1 MSERDTAEGVRAIR
15 KALGSPLTEIH
26 DHTLAMLDRYAAL
39 LERAERPA
47 SDVERLVRDVREAS
61 HRHQAGETTSEVCD
75 EAYAVAL
82 TAVRALAARPD
93 VERAREGWREI
104 FVRQLASTG
113 FDIKQ
118 RALIVQRLNWSMRFV
133 ERLNSDYGAFDAE
146 PRPSKGASEDDWA
159 EPYGDTMRDM
169 TTDERVSYNNFLRSV
184 SRPPAP
190 ADAMR
195 MVHAAQTDSTGTSAH
210 LPDDFAVA
218 LRRIYLDA
226 ELGSGSWVDEAATEH
241 ARRMAVVE
249 RERDEAR
256 REVERLRA
264 AFFKG
269 VES

>member
-93 VERAREGWREI
+93 VERAREALWDLIEAHDAWA
-104 FVRQLASTG
+104 ASPDPERYRL
-113 FDIKQ
+113 FAN
-118 RALIVQRLNWSMRFV
+118 ALSHARTAMGPV
-133 ERLNSDYGAFDAE
+133 
-146 PRPSKGASEDDWA
+146 RPSDHTAAEFDD
-159 EPYGDTMRDM
+159 
-169 TTDERVSYNNFLRSV
+169 
-184 SRPPAP
+184 
-190 ADAMR
+190 
-195 MVHAAQTDSTGTSAH
+195 
-210 LPDDFAVA
+210 
-218 LRRIYLDA
+218 
-226 ELGSGSWVDEAATEH
+226 EH
-241 ARRMAVVE
+241 ARRMAAVE
-249 RERDEAR
+249 RDRDEAR

-269 VES
+269 VGS